1 MTTPSSIASESLP
14 FAVSKETA
22 AAHPA
27 QARTRIE
34 VIDVMRGLVMVLM
47 LLDHVRETFYL
58 HRQVSDPMD
67 VATTEPS
74 LFFSRLAAHF
84 CAPMFVFLTGLGAWL
99 YANPASGV
107 PRDATGFLV
116 KRGLLLI
123 VLEVTVVTFAW
134 NGKFPPPTIWLQVIW
149 VIGLCMIILGL
160 MHRLPKWILATVGFA
175 LVFGHNALTPI
186 HFEPGSALFVP
197 WTILHDRGYLIPD
210 GFIQLKVSYP
220 LLPWIGVILLGY
232 LAGPLYAKA
241 MDPARRARAWTAL
254 GIACLALLA
263 VLRGFNIYGE
273 TLPWVAGQ
281 DFLHTFMSWVN
292 FTKYPP
298 SLDFLLLTLGVGF
311 LLFPRLEAMHNG
323 FTRMLATF
331 GGAPM
336 FYYLLHL
343 YVLLALQLI
352 LVAAVGPNHGERF
365 GIDVFWP
372 VWVISLA
379 LVPVLYFPCRAFARY
394 KRTTDKAWVRYF

>member
-1 MTTPSSIASESLP
+1 MTSPTSIATEPLP
-14 FAVSKETA
+14 YIAAREVA
-22 AAHPA
+22 AAPA
-27 QARTRIE
+27 RARIE
-34 VIDVMRGLVMVLM
+34 VIDVMRGLVMVVM
-47 LLDHVRETFYL
+47 MLDHVRETFYL
-58 HRQVSDPMD
+58 HKQVSDPMD

-74 LFFSRLAAHF
+74 LFFSRIAAHF

-99 YANPASGV
+99 YANPSSGV
-107 PRDATGFLV
+107 PRSATGFLV

-123 VLEVTVVTFAW
+123 ALEITVVTFAW

-160 MHRLPKWILATVGFA
+160 MHRLPRWILATVGFA

-186 HFEPGSALFVP
+186 HFEPGSAWYVP
-197 WTILHDRGYLIPD
+197 WTILHDRGYLISD

-232 LAGPLYAKA
+232 LAGPLYAKT

-254 GIACLALLA
+254 GVACLALLA
-263 VLRGFNIYGE
+263 LLRGFDIYGE
-273 TLPWVAGQ
+273 TLPWVRGA
-281 DFLHTFMSWVN
+281 DFLHTLMSWVN

-298 SLDFLLLTLGVGF
+298 SLDFLLLTLGAGF
-311 LLFPRLEAMHNG
+311 LLFPHLERMRNG

-343 YVLLALQLI
+343 YVLLAIQLL
-352 LVAAVGPNHGERF
+352 LVATVGPTHGERF
-365 GIDVFWP
+365 GIDEFWP
-372 VWVISLA
+372 VWVISVA
-379 LVPVLYFPCRAFARY
+379 LLPVLYYPCRAFARF
-394 KRTTDKAWVRYF
+394 KRTTDQAWARYF